1 MDKFYSK
8 EGKIMIELYA
18 DISEEFREYV
28 NFIFDMSLRQKN
40 PMAGAQTLMNFLN
53 SCTTDEQRE
62 YATLVFYTKLTERL
76 ES

>member
-1 MDKFYSK
+1 
-8 EGKIMIELYA
+8 MIELYA

-40 PMAGAQTLMNFLN
+40 PMVGAQTLMNFLN